1 MQQPLGTAQ
10 TEQWSWI
17 LQTVW
22 GWIWGGLSWIVD
34 WQALVFRTVLYGD
47 SFGQI
52 LGKFL
57 LLFFP
62 ATVLIAGVW
71 GTMVSLY
78 TIPFRSRTLSSCA
91 GHVLVGC
98 SAHGVV
104 LLVRPG
110 ALPPGV
116 RRLDLGSA
124 PAGRRAAVENPEE
137 PGHVALRDARFQLAS
152 ARGAL
157 DRVRPAA

>member
-1 MQQPLGTAQ
+1 
-10 TEQWSWI
+10 I
-17 LQTVW
+17 
-22 GWIWGGLSWIVD
+22 D

-47 SFGQI
+47 SFWQI

-62 ATVLIAGVW
+62 ATVLVAGVW

-78 TIPFRSRTLSSCA
+78 TIPFRSRTLSSCDA
-91 GHVLVGC
+91 HVLVGC

-104 LLVRPG
+104 LLVRAG
-110 ALPPGV
+110 ALPLGV

-124 PAGRRAAVENPEE
+124 PAWRRAILANAEE
-137 PGHVALRDARFQLAS
+137 PGYVALRYARFELA
-152 ARGAL
+152 
-157 DRVRPAA
+157 PAGRAVDSVPH